1 MSGFWSGKV
10 NYTVAYNEW
19 RYRIRYI
26 TTLSCFEHNSRKSQW
41 FVWVTTEVNAKN
53 PFTSGRMSFMA
64 LEGNNSSGST
74 LFEVIYEQ
82 EVYVAE

>member
-1 MSGFWSGKV
+1 M
-10 NYTVAYNEW
+10 
-19 RYRIRYI
+19 
-26 TTLSCFEHNSRKSQW
+26 
-41 FVWVTTEVNAKN
+41 TTEVNAKN

-64 LEGNNSSGST
+64 LERNISSGST